1 MTDEAAGNIGKYMWG
16 GKKWFCLDSFITRL
30 IIFDANYSYLNDL
43 SYYRMIETDLMI
55 EFGQIMD
62 ETEQWAG
69 LFESFW

>member
-1 MTDEAAGNIGKYMWG
+1 MT
-16 GKKWFCLDSFITRL
+16 SF
-30 IIFDANYSYLNDL
+30 F
-43 SYYRMIETDLMI
+43 RMIETDLMI

>member
-1 MTDEAAGNIGKYMWG
+1 MILAKFFNNTVNYLQLL
-16 GKKWFCLDSFITRL
+16 FLSITKTW
-30 IIFDANYSYLNDL
+30 IYN
-43 SYYRMIETDLMI
+43 YRMIETDLMI